1 MAATVQTLRRAPE
14 LLAPAGGP
22 AALVAAVNN
31 GADAVYAGL
40 GTFNARRGAD
50 NFDERSLA
58 EATRFAH
65 LRGARVY
72 LTANTL
78 VLPDEMQAAID
89 VIDTAW
95 AAGVDAVIIQDLGLM
110 RVVRKALPDVRI
122 HASTQANAHNAASV
136 AALAELGAARVTLA
150 REVSVPEIRQL
161 VEAGGDT
168 EVESFVHGAL
178 CYSYSGQCLM
188 SSMIGGRSA
197 NRGLCAQPCR
207 LPYELVDAAG
217 DPVPVDGR
225 YLLSPRD
232 LAGIAMLPEIVDTG
246 VAALKIEG
254 RMKSPEYVA
263 VVVGV
268 YRAALDRAIADP
280 EGFAVTE
287 AEWEL
292 LAEAFNRGFTDG
304 YLAGVSDERVMSH
317 RRPNNRGVQI
327 GRVAHASGQRATI
340 ALDRQLDSEDTIE
353 FWTSRGRA
361 AQRAGAMR
369 QHGAVMRS
377 APGGSRVEV
386 ETQVPVSAG
395 DRVFRVANAALL
407 DAARRTFEGREAL
420 ERRATPVDIRV
431 RLVSG
436 KPLEVVASA
445 GGAEA
450 SAAGPVVEPART
462 KAVTADEVIEHVGR
476 LGGSG
481 YVAATWDV
489 DLEMGVGVGFSA
501 LHRARRD
508 ALDALDALRLA
519 PWSERERRHPV
530 VAPPKGRG
538 PSRPAVPTLVAVTDD
553 VAEVAGL
560 LDAGADRVAVRI
572 GAETVAP
579 MPEGAYP
586 LLPRIAHAA
595 EFSAL
600 ASWAATDGCVAAA
613 NLGLLREAVVRGAR
627 PEADQALNV
636 ANPWSACALD
646 SLGALFAWASP
657 ELTLGQIATLV
668 ELSPLPVGV
677 VVYGR
682 TELMVAEH
690 CVLQA
695 AGACS
700 ERCAGCTRRR
710 AFWTLR
716 DEKGYGFPVTTDVSG
731 RTHIYN
737 AVTLDL
743 SRALDQVVGAGVHA
757 VRLDF
762 STETFEE
769 RVRVV
774 AAYRDLLGD
783 VAAGRALPGEP
794 LVTPATSG
802 HLYRG
807 VR

>member
-1 MAATVQTLRRAPE
+1 MAVTEHPPKRRPE

-22 AALVAAVNN
+22 ASLVAAVNN

-72 LTANTL
+72 LTANTV
-78 VLPDEMQAAID
+78 VLPDEMQAAIE

-110 RVVRKALPDVRI
+110 RVVRKALPEVRI
-122 HASTQANAHNAASV
+122 HASTQINAHNAASV

-150 REVSVPEIRQL
+150 REVSVAEIRAL
-161 VEAGGDT
+161 VKAGGDT

-207 LPYELVDAAG
+207 LPYELIDATG
-217 DPVPVDGR
+217 ETVPVEGR

-280 EGFAVTE
+280 AGFAVTE

-304 YLAGVSDERVMSH
+304 YLAGISDERVMSR
-317 RRPNNRGVQI
+317 RRPNNRGVLV
-327 GRVAHASGQRATI
+327 GRVAHASGGRATI
-340 ALDRQLDSEDTIE
+340 ALDRQLAAEDTIE

-361 AQRAGAMR
+361 AQRAGVLR
-369 QHGAVMRS
+369 QRDVAILT
-377 APGGSRVEV
+377 APAGSRVEI
-386 ETQVPVSAG
+386 ETQAPVSAG
-395 DRVFRVANAALL
+395 DRVFRVANAAML
-407 DAARRTFEGREAL
+407 DAARRTFEGRDAL

-431 RLVSG
+431 RVVSG

-445 GGAEA
+445 AGVEA
-450 SAAGPVVEPART
+450 SATGPVVEPART

-481 YVAATWDV
+481 YVAASWDV

-501 LHRARRD
+501 LHRVRREALE
-508 ALDALDALRLA
+508 ALDTLRLA
-519 PWSERERRHPV
+519 PWSGRQRRHPV

-538 PSRPAVPTLVAVTDD
+538 PSRPEVPALVAVTDD
-553 VAEVAGL
+553 VAEVEAL
-560 LDAGADRVAVRI
+560 LSAGADRVAVRV
-572 GAETVAP
+572 GAETAAP
-579 MPEGAYP
+579 LPEHAYA
-586 LLPRIAHAA
+586 LVPRIAHEA
-595 EFSAL
+595 EFPAL
-600 ASWAATDGCVAAA
+600 VAWAATDGEIASA
-613 NLGLLREAVVRGAR
+613 NLGLLREAVIRGAR
-627 PEADQALNV
+627 LEADQPLNV
-636 ANPWSACALD
+636 ANPWSARALD
-646 SLGALFAWASP
+646 SLGTLFVWASP
-657 ELTLGQIATLV
+657 ELTLGQIEALV
-668 ELSPLPVGV
+668 GSSPLPVGV

-700 ERCAGCTRRR
+700 GRCAGCARRR

-716 DEKGYGFPVTTDVSG
+716 DEKGYGFPVTTDITG
-731 RTHIYN
+731 RTHVYN

-743 SRALDQVVGAGVHA
+743 SRALDQVVGTGVHA

-762 STETFEE
+762 STESREE
-769 RVRVV
+769 RVRIV
-774 AAYRDLLGD
+774 AAFRGLLRD
-783 VAAGRALPGEP
+783 VASGRALPEQP

-802 HLYRG
+802 HLFRG